1 MKIDKTLVTPN
12 NWIDVLIDTL
22 SSAVSGN
29 KPIEWTDESGNEILV
44 NIKQEMIDML
54 IQNRDKFIVIGID
67 AFKEFCAL
75 MNKGQSFD
83 ALIAVYAVM
92 DNEQLI
98 DQYKE
103 DAIKLAEIAR
113 IEQEMRDFWVWLA
126 KQVGMRIALGAIGAI
141 LP

>member
-1 MKIDKTLVTPN
+1 MKIDRVLITPD

-22 SSAVSGN
+22 NSAIQGN

-54 IQNRDKFIVIGID
+54 IQNRDKFIVIGMDI
-67 AFKEFCAL
+67 FKEFCAL
-75 MNKGQSFD
+75 VHKRQAFE
-83 ALIAVYAVM
+83 ALVAVYDAM

-113 IEQEMRDFWVWLA
+113 VEQETRDFWVWLA
-126 KQVGMRIALGAIGAI
+126 KQVGMRIALGAIGAL